1 MGKIKKS
8 HIELLREKVILKIP
22 HTEYR
27 IWRSNFA
34 FFQRKLIRYE
44 VKLKIF
50 RLRRAVVQ
58 TNKQKPCCVI
68 LVVEK
73 TPPEGRRKF
82 LGTKNPTLSEKQK
95 KNTDLDPQKSAQV
108 SSLFCD

>member
-34 FFQRKLIRYE
+34 FFQRKIIRYE

-95 KNTDLDPQKSAQV
+95 KNTDLCLIICKDASDM
-108 SSLFCD
+108 S